1 MVSGIRS
8 DTLLDSTF
16 LERGQPDHDRDF
28 RHPRIR
34 ADRSARRDSTKVR
47 RENFDTP
54 ARPLDRHG
62 DEWEQMP
69 PLTEVI
75 DGINQFTQ
83 HYFQLGFIPKVQF
96 PQQLREDRQS
106 VSLFLVVSILSIS
119 ARLSPS
125 LSTRYGNGIE
135 ASQFFMEHAVLM
147 ARDEIYR
154 SNLEN
159 CQAFYLLSI
168 AQQGSGLKVE
178 SHVRSKP
185 GTVNFH

>member
-1 MVSGIRS
+1 MVSEIRS
-8 DTLLDSTF
+8 DTLLNSTF

-34 ADRSARRDSTKVR
+34 ADKSARRDSSKVR
-47 RENFDTP
+47 RDNFDTP
-54 ARPLDRHG
+54 TRPLDRPG

-83 HYFQLGFIPKVQF
+83 HYFQLGFIHKVQF
-96 PQQLREDRQS
+96 PQRLRKDRQS

-125 LSTRYGNGIE
+125 LSTRYGTGME
-135 ASQFFMEHAVLM
+135 ASQFFMDHAALM
-147 ARDEIYR
+147 SRDEIYQ

-168 AQQGSGLKVE
+168 AQQGSGLKIE
-178 SHVRSKP
+178 SHVRLKP